1 MKHIRK
7 FEELDYS
14 TYISAADKLED
25 FGQIDRAKELR
36 THAVNMSRRD
46 VDEMTFGIL
55 VGDVRPF
62 PEAKFQEMSLFR
74 SGESLLLRTIF
85 NSGNNTHRI
94 DSVVN
99 PKTGDVTWSEGN
111 KFLEKRSAMKFQKL
125 VEAISQNQDDFQSF
139 FVENKL
145 TSTDLKVVFR
155 TFYL

>member
-36 THAVNMSRRD
+36 THAVNMSRRE

-74 SGESLLLRTIF
+74 SGESFLLRTIF

-111 KFLEKRSAMKFQKL
+111 KFLEKRSTMKFQKL
-125 VEAISQNQDDFQSF
+125 VDAISKNQDDFQSF
-139 FVENKL
+139 FVESKL

-155 TFYL
+155 TFYV

>member
-25 FGQIDRAKELR
+25 FGQIDRSKELR
-36 THAVNMSRRD
+36 THAVNMSRKE

-55 VGDVRPF
+55 VGGVRPF

-74 SGESLLLRTIF
+74 SGESFLLRAIF

-94 DSVVN
+94 DSVIN
-99 PKTGDVTWSEGN
+99 PKTGDITWSEGN

-125 VEAISQNQDDFQSF
+125 VGAISKNQDDFQSF
-139 FVENKL
+139 FVESKL
-145 TSTDLKVVFR
+145 TLTDLKVVFR
-155 TFYL
+155 TFYV

>member
-36 THAVNMSRRD
+36 THAVNMSRRE
-46 VDEMTFGIL
+46 VDSMTFGIL
-55 VGDVRPF
+55 VGDIRPF
-62 PEAKFQEMSLFR
+62 PEAKFHEMSLFR
-74 SGESLLLRTIF
+74 SGESFLLRTIF

-99 PKTGDVTWSEGN
+99 PKTGDVTWS
-111 KFLEKRSAMKFQKL
+111 
-125 VEAISQNQDDFQSF
+125 
-139 FVENKL
+139 
-145 TSTDLKVVFR
+145 
-155 TFYL
+155 

>member
-36 THAVNMSRRD
+36 THAVNMSRRE
-46 VDEMTFGIL
+46 VDETFGIL
-55 VGDVRPF
+55 VGGVRPF

-74 SGESLLLRTIF
+74 SGESFLLRAIF

-94 DSVVN
+94 DSVID
-99 PKTGDVTWSEGN
+99 PKTGDITWSEGN
-111 KFLEKRSAMKFQKL
+111 KFLEKRSTMKFQKL
-125 VEAISQNQDDFQSF
+125 VDAISKNQDDFQSF
-139 FVENKL
+139 FVESKL

-155 TFYL
+155 TFYV